1 MINWD
6 IHRDTKVQ
14 QDFLGGLFKLHV
26 ELIDSLTNAKRDSP
40 QVGHHECLRYGFNH
54 YILRICFPC
63 TKLCV

>member
-40 QVGHHECLRYGFNH
+40 QVGHHECLRYGFNDLT
-54 YILRICFPC
+54 I
-63 TKLCV
+63 